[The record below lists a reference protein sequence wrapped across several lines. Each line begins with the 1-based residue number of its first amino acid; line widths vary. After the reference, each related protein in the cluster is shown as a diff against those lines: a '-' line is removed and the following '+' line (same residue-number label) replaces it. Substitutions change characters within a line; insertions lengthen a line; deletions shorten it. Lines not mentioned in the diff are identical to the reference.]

1 MSGKFLCKFFGE
13 NYGHAIFGDLEFGFG
28 KGRADF
34 YKGVLF
40 EEDVEGF
47 VVDLAG
53 AEEEGGVGVGVGCLV
68 VGCGVSVCGG
78 GEEEGV
84 DVIAYLAWEIQ

>member
-1 MSGKFLCKFFGE
+1 MLSEFLCKVLGE
-13 NYGHAIFGDLEFGFG
+13 NYRYTIFGDLEFGFG

-84 DVIAYLAWEIQ
+84 DVIAYFSGEVQ